1 MILKLLARLLAAK
14 LDAEAAKATPIG
26 GTVHVRGVARG
37 MKILGGR
44 WSLDCI
50 LHRDE

>member
-1 MILKLLARLLAAK
+1 MILKLLIRLLAAK

-26 GTVHVRGVARG
+26 SSVVVKGVARG
-37 MKILGGR
+37 IRLAGGR